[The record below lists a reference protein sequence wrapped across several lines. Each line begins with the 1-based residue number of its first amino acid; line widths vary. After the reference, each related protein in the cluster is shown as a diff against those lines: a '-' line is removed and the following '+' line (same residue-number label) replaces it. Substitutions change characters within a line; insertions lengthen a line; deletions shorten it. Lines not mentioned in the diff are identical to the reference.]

1 MLNGDSMKDT
11 PMRMGSTA
19 AAAGAAQGGAVPL
32 TGAAGGAEFVERRAV
47 TPLVFESVER
57 RRENLK
63 QAGVD
68 LVQEAARAQD
78 LATLEALRA
87 QVRSMPGQIDAA
99 RAQATAEARAAWEA
113 ELAARIEA
121 ERAPVARVCTQ
132 FAAERER
139 YFVEVEGE
147 VVRLALGIAERVL
160 HRETQMDPMLLAA
173 SVRLALEKVA
183 GETGT
188 VLRVPVDVADQWRAL
203 FGEGADRAAE
213 VVGDERLSAGECV
226 LETNVGRVELGLA
239 VQLEEIEKGFFDL
252 LQKRPA

>member
-1 MLNGDSMKDT
+1 MLNQEQMKDT
-11 PMRMGSTA
+11 PMPMGSTRAMPVGTPA
-19 AAAGAAQGGAVPL
+19 AAAAPVP
-32 TGAAGGAEFVERRAV
+32 EFVERRSV
-47 TPLVFESVER
+47 TPLIFESVER

-68 LVQEAARAQD
+68 LVQEAAKAQE

-87 QVRSMPGQIDAA
+87 QVRSFPGQMEAA
-99 RAQATAEARAAWEA
+99 RTQAIAEAREECEA
-113 ELAARIEA
+113 DLLARVDA
-121 ERAPVARVCTQ
+121 ERSTLVRACAQ
-132 FAAERER
+132 FAVDRER
-139 YFVEVEGE
+139 YFSEVEGE

-160 HRETQMDPMLLAA
+160 HRETQMDSMLLAA

-188 VLRVPVDVADQWRAL
+188 LLRVPVDAADQWRAL
-203 FGEGADRAAE
+203 FGEGPDRAVE
-213 VVGDERLSAGECV
+213 VIGDERLAAGECV
-226 LETNVGRVELGLA
+226 LETNVGRVELGVA